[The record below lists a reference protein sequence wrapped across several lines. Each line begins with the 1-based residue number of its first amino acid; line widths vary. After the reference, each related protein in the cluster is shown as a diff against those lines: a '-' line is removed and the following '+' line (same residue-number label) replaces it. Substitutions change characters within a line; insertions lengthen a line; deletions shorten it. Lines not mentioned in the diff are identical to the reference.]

1 MTKTSGFRFWKVCSP
16 KANSKVTDVDE
27 ERGARGKNEEG
38 RGLRAVWERPRGP
51 GPRGPGPRGRG
62 AWAEGRGP
70 RGPGPRACCRRWPGE
85 ATKSTPIA
93 RVAGFS
99 FAFYL
104 LPWPALLSP
113 FFVTLTAH
121 LFVTLTGLFFL
132 ILVNYIFVAH
142 PSHL

>member
-62 AWAEGRGP
+62 AWAEGAWAEGVLQEVARRGNKVN
-70 RGPGPRACCRRWPGE
+70 ADSASRWLQ
-85 ATKSTPIA
+85 
-93 RVAGFS
+93 FC
-99 FAFYL
+99 F
-104 LPWPALLSP
+104 
-113 FFVTLTAH
+113 
-121 LFVTLTGLFFL
+121 LFVTLASP
-132 ILVNYIFVAH
+132 FVAFLCHLDRAFICH
-142 PSHL
+142 PNRSFLSHPGQLYICRPSQPFVGLHD